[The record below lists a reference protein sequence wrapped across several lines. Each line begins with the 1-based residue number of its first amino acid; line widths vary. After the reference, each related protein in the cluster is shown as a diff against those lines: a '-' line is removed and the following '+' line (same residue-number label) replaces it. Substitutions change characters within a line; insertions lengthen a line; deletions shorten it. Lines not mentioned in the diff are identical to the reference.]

1 MDMTARQWYYV
12 VEGSQQGP
20 VYEDELIQMIV
31 AERITPDTL
40 VWTQGMETW
49 VMVASVAELM
59 AATFSDGPP
68 SLSNIPVP
76 AGGKGYAGFW
86 KRVAASIIDGIIL
99 EVAGLF
105 GRFFVG
111 AIAKFMMGMAGA
123 DIGIIQLVCSL
134 LGFILGLMA
143 NWLYFTLMESSSKQ
157 STLGKMALG
166 IVVTDMDGRRI
177 SFGKANGRYW
187 AKILSALI
195 FCIGFM
201 MAGFTEKKQGLH
213 DIMAGTLVVNK

>member
-1 MDMTARQWYYV
+1 MTARQWYYV

-20 VYEDELIQMIV
+20 VYEDELVQMII

-49 VMVASVAELM
+49 VMAATVAELM
-59 AATFSDGPP
+59 TASSSGGPP
-68 SLSNIPVP
+68 SLSNIAVP
-76 AGGKGYAGFW
+76 AGAKGYAGFW
-86 KRVAASIIDGIIL
+86 KRVAASIIDSIIL
-99 EVAGLF
+99 QVVGMFGGFLVGAVAG
-105 GRFFVG
+105 
-111 AIAKFMMGMAGA
+111 FMMAMAGV
-123 DIGIIQLVCSL
+123 DIAVIEFAGSL
-134 LGFILGLMA
+134 LGFFLGVVL
-143 NWLYFTLMESSSKQ
+143 NWLYFTIMESSSKQ
-157 STLGKMALG
+157 ATLGKMALG
-166 IVVTDMDGRRI
+166 IVVTDMDGQQI
-177 SFGKANGRYW
+177 SFAKANGRYW